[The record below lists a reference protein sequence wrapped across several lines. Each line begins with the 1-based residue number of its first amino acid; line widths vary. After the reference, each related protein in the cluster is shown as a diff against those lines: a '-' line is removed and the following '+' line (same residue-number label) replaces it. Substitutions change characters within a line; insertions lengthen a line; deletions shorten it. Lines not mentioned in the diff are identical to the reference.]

1 MFVKEDKIILI
12 IIIILILK
20 QWNIMDID
28 IFINLI
34 KIRLA
39 IPPSTIRYSVSYRI
53 VITSLI
59 LIKLIFFLYH
69 WTVPSSTTTIFII
82 FNQTEGSYADT
93 IQWEN
98 IFSTYFVLNCCHDL
112 SAGENHQL
120 QNICCAFQLFFNK
133 TPWFSSFQQ
142 ILQIL

>member
-20 QWNIMDID
+20 QRNIMDID

-39 IPPSTIRYSVSYRI
+39 IPPSTIRYSVSYRS

-59 LIKLIFFLYH
+59 LIKLIFFY
-69 WTVPSSTTTIFII
+69 II
-82 FNQTEGSYADT
+82 EQYR
-93 IQWEN
+93 Q
-98 IFSTYFVLNCCHDL
+98 V
-112 SAGENHQL
+112 Q
-120 QNICCAFQLFFNK
+120 QLFLSYLTK
-133 TPWFSSFQQ
+133 Q
-142 ILQIL
+142 